1 MGKRIWTFLA
11 ILVLFSFSLSGC
23 IYFSATKEIKA
34 AEQLLSE
41 LKAAGGPTLVPY
53 EYTSAE
59 KLLENAKLEVGDN
72 DWTHGKEFAVRSK
85 SAAQAGLAQIKKK

>member
-23 IYFSATKEIKA
+23 IYFSATKEMKS
-34 AEQLLSE
+34 AEQLISE

-59 KLLENAKLEVGDN
+59 KLLENAKLEASDN
-72 DWTHGKEFAVRSK
+72 DWTHAKGFAIRSK
-85 SAAQAGLAQIKKK
+85 AAAEAGLAQVKKK